1 MGLTLL
7 LSLAGCVL
15 LFGAIWGV
23 TLTMPTKLL
32 AKNFPQDVQ
41 EQLQPRLEQLE
52 SQPISLRRVL
62 GWIILI
68 FFCIAYIGLFMIG
81 GMDGL
86 RHGFTYGQFFLR
98 FFIIG
103 AVIKAFDI
111 ICLDYVLLT
120 KTRFFQHYFP
130 ETEGCAGWQ
139 DFGYNRRQQARQCVM
154 ILIGSALT
162 AGVFTL
168 IK

>member
-103 AVIKAFDI
+103 AVIKVFDI
-111 ICLDYVLLT
+111 LCLDYVLLT
-120 KTRFFQHYFP
+120 KTHFFQHYFP

-139 DFGYNRRQQARQCVM
+139 DFGYNRRQQAGQCAM
-154 ILIGSALT
+154 ILIGSALM
-162 AGVFTL
+162 AGMFTL
-168 IK
+168 Q